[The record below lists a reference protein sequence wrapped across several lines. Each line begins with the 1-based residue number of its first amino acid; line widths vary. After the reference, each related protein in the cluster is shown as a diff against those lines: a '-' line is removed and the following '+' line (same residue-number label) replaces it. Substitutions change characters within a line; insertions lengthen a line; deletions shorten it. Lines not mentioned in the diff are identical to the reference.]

1 MMNDIEMPLIESR
14 CNNSDTETIKYV
26 QKICLYLLLICVG
39 MILIMLFSEYFFGR
53 GEIFDNIARIVIG
66 ISLVVSSIMI
76 TILLYNINL

>member
-14 CNNSDTETIKYV
+14 CNNSDTETIKYL
-26 QKICLYLLLICVG
+26 QKICLYLLLICMG

-66 ISLVVSSIMI
+66 MSLVVSSVMV
-76 TILLYNINL
+76 TIILYNINL

>member
-14 CNNSDTETIKYV
+14 YNADTETIKYA
-26 QKICLYLLLICVG
+26 QKICLYILSICVG
-39 MILIMLFSEYFFGR
+39 MIVIMLFSEYIFGR
-53 GEIFDNIARIVIG
+53 GDIIDNISRIVTG

>member
-1 MMNDIEMPLIESR
+1 MMNDIEMPLIESQ
-14 CNNSDTETIKYV
+14 CNNTDAETIKYA

>member
-1 MMNDIEMPLIESR
+1 MNDIEMPLIESR

-39 MILIMLFSEYFFGR
+39 MILIMIFSEYFFGR
-53 GEIFDNIARIVIG
+53 GETLDNIARIVIG
-66 ISLVVSSIMI
+66 ISLVVSSVMV